1 MHKYRSM
8 ISTINREIIPENW
21 YNVIPDLPEPLP
33 PPRDSKNDFSSINLL
48 NRILPKEILKQEF
61 TFRRYEK
68 IPDEI
73 MEQYEQI
80 GRPTPLIRAKNL
92 EKALDY
98 KGKIFYK
105 YEGATST
112 GSHKINTAIAQAYYA
127 AEEGVNGVTTETGA
141 GQWGSATALAASIY
155 NLPAQIFMVSISF
168 KQKPLRKTVMN
179 LYRGNVVPSPSNLT
193 EYGRKILREN
203 PDHPGTLGIGIS
215 EAIEYALDH
224 NYRYMVASVMNSAMT
239 HQSVIG
245 LETKKQLE
253 LLGEHA
259 DVLIGCVGGGSNFGG
274 FTFPFL
280 PDHPDTEIFATT
292 ADEVP
297 KFSKG
302 DYKYDLMDSAGVLP
316 EMRMYS
322 LGADFVP
329 PTIYAGGL
337 RYHGA
342 SPSLSLLINKG
353 RIKSDEVNQDEVKE
367 AIKTFAN
374 TQGIIAAPES
384 GHAIATTLK
393 YVKQHKDENK
403 TVVVN
408 VSGHGLL
415 DLSIFGDSK

>member
-1 MHKYRSM
+1 M
-8 ISTINREIIPENW
+8 ISAINSEIIPENW

-33 PPRDSKNDFSSINLL
+33 PPKDSKAEFSSINLL
-48 NRILPKEILKQEF
+48 NKILPKEVLRQEF
-61 TFRRYEK
+61 TFKRYEK
-68 IPDEI
+68 IPDEVI
-73 MEQYEQI
+73 EQYEQI

-92 EKALDY
+92 EKYLDY
-98 KGKIFYK
+98 GGKIFYK
-105 YEGATST
+105 FEGATAT

-127 AEEGVNGVTTETGA
+127 KNEGVNGVTTETGA
-141 GQWGSATALAASIY
+141 GQWGSATALAASLY
-155 NLPAQIFMVSISF
+155 KLPAQIFMVKVSF
-168 KQKPLRKTVMN
+168 IQKPLRKIVMN
-179 LYRGNVVPSPSNLT
+179 LYNGNVVPSPSNLT
-193 EYGRKILREN
+193 EYGRKILSEN

-215 EAIEYALDH
+215 EAVEYALDH
-224 NYRYMVASVMNSAMT
+224 DYRYMVASVMNSALT

-253 LLGEHA
+253 LIGEHA

-274 FTFPFL
+274 FTFPFI
-280 PDHPDTEIFATT
+280 PDHPDTEIIATT

-316 EMRMYS
+316 EVRMYS

-353 RIKSDEVNQDEVKE
+353 RIKSD
-367 AIKTFAN
+367 
-374 TQGIIAAPES
+374 
-384 GHAIATTLK
+384 
-393 YVKQHKDENK
+393 
-403 TVVVN
+403 
-408 VSGHGLL
+408 
-415 DLSIFGDSK
+415 

>member
-1 MHKYRSM
+1 M
-8 ISTINREIIPENW
+8 ISAINSEIIPENW

-33 PPRDSKNDFSSINLL
+33 PPKDSKAEFSSINLL
-48 NRILPKEILKQEF
+48 NKILPKEVLRQEF
-61 TFRRYEK
+61 TFKRYEK
-68 IPDEI
+68 IPDEVI
-73 MEQYEQI
+73 EQYEQI

-92 EKALDY
+92 EKYLDY
-98 KGKIFYK
+98 GGKIFYK
-105 YEGATST
+105 FEGATAT

-127 AEEGVNGVTTETGA
+127 KNEGVNGVTTETGA
-141 GQWGSATALAASIY
+141 GQWGSATALAASLY
-155 NLPAQIFMVSISF
+155 KLPAQIFMVKVSF
-168 KQKPLRKTVMN
+168 IQKPLRKIVMN
-179 LYRGNVVPSPSNLT
+179 LYNGNVVPSPSNLT
-193 EYGRKILREN
+193 EYGRKILSEN

-215 EAIEYALDH
+215 EAVEYALDH
-224 NYRYMVASVMNSAMT
+224 DYRYMVASVMNSALT

-253 LLGEHA
+253 LIGEHA

-274 FTFPFL
+274 FTFPFI
-280 PDHPDTEIFATT
+280 PDHPDTEIIATT

-316 EMRMYS
+316 EVRMYS

-353 RIKSDEVNQDEVKE
+353 RIKCDEVNQEEVKN
-367 AIKTFAN
+367 AIRTFAN

-384 GHAIATTLK
+384 GHAIATMLN
-393 YVKQHKDENK
+393 YVKAHQNEKK
-403 TVVVN
+403 TIVVN

-415 DLSIFGDSK
+415 DLSIFQ

>member
-1 MHKYRSM
+1 M
-8 ISTINREIIPENW
+8 ISAINSEIIPENW

-33 PPRDSKNDFSSINLL
+33 PPKDSKAEFSSINLL
-48 NRILPKEILKQEF
+48 NKILPKEVLRQEF
-61 TFRRYEK
+61 TFKRYEK
-68 IPDEI
+68 IPDEVI
-73 MEQYEQI
+73 EQYEQI

-92 EKALDY
+92 EKYLDY
-98 KGKIFYK
+98 GGKIFYK
-105 YEGATST
+105 FEGATAT

-127 AEEGVNGVTTETGA
+127 KNEGVNGVTTETGA
-141 GQWGSATALAASIY
+141 GQWGSATALAASLY
-155 NLPAQIFMVSISF
+155 KLPAQIFMVKVSF
-168 KQKPLRKTVMN
+168 IQKPLRKIVMN
-179 LYRGNVVPSPSNLT
+179 LYNGNVVPSPSNLT
-193 EYGRKILREN
+193 EYGRKILSEN

-215 EAIEYALDH
+215 EAVEYALDH
-224 NYRYMVASVMNSAMT
+224 DYRYMVASVMNSALT

-253 LLGEHA
+253 LIGEHA

-274 FTFPFL
+274 FTFPFI
-280 PDHPDTEIFATT
+280 PDHPDTEIIATT

-316 EMRMYS
+316 EVRMYS

-353 RIKSDEVNQDEVKE
+353 RIKSDEVNQEEVKN
-367 AIKTFAN
+367 AIRTFAN

-384 GHAIATTLK
+384 GHAIATMLN
-393 YVKQHKDENK
+393 YVKAHKNEKK
-403 TVVVN
+403 TIVVN

-415 DLSIFGDSK
+415 DLSIFQ

>member
-1 MHKYRSM
+1 M
-8 ISTINREIIPENW
+8 ISSINKDIMPENW
-21 YNVIPDLPEPLP
+21 YNVVPDLPEPLAP
-33 PPRDSKNDFSSINLL
+33 PKDSKSEFSSINLL
-48 NRILPKEILKQEF
+48 NKILPKEILKQEF

-68 IPDEI
+68 IPDEVI
-73 MEQYEQI
+73 EQYKQI

-92 EKALDY
+92 EKFLNY
-98 KGKIFYK
+98 NGKIFYK
-105 YEGATST
+105 YEGATAT
-112 GSHKINTAIAQAYYA
+112 GSHKINTAIPQAYYA
-127 AEEGVNGVTTETGA
+127 RNEGVNGVTTETGA
-141 GQWGSATALAASIY
+141 GQWGSATALAASLY
-155 NLPAQIFMVSISF
+155 KLPAQIFMVRISF
-168 KQKPLRKTVMN
+168 EQKPLRKIVMN
-179 LYRGNVVPSPSNLT
+179 LYNGNVVPSPSNLT
-193 EYGRKILREN
+193 EYGRRVLKEH
-203 PDHPGTLGIGIS
+203 PDTPGTLGIGIS

-224 NYRYMVASVMNSAMT
+224 DYRYMVASVMNVALT
-239 HQSVIG
+239 HQSVVG
-245 LETKKQLE
+245 QEAKKQLE

-274 FTFPFL
+274 FTFPFI
-280 PDHPDTEIFATT
+280 PDNPDTEIIATT

-302 DYKYDLMDSAGVLP
+302 EYKYDLMDTAGVLP

-353 RIKSDEVNQDEVKE
+353 RIKSDEVTQEEVTE
-367 AIKTFAN
+367 ALRIFAN

-384 GHAIATTLK
+384 GHAIATMLK
-393 YVKQHKDENK
+393 YVKEHKNDKK
-403 TVVVN
+403 TIVVN

-415 DLSIFGDSK
+415 DMSIFGDKP

>member
-1 MHKYRSM
+1 M
-8 ISTINREIIPENW
+8 ISAINSEIIPENW

-33 PPRDSKNDFSSINLL
+33 PPKDSKAEFSSINLL
-48 NRILPKEILKQEF
+48 NKILPKEVLRQEF
-61 TFRRYEK
+61 TFKRYEK
-68 IPDEI
+68 IPDEVI
-73 MEQYEQI
+73 EQYEQI

-92 EKALDY
+92 EKYLDY
-98 KGKIFYK
+98 GGKIFYK
-105 YEGATST
+105 FEGATAT

-127 AEEGVNGVTTETGA
+127 KNEGVNGVTTETGA
-141 GQWGSATALAASIY
+141 GQWGSATALAASLY
-155 NLPAQIFMVSISF
+155 KLPAQIFMVKVSF
-168 KQKPLRKTVMN
+168 IQKPLRKIVMN
-179 LYRGNVVPSPSNLT
+179 LYNGNVVPSPSNLT
-193 EYGRKILREN
+193 EYGRKILSEN

-215 EAIEYALDH
+215 EAVEYALDH
-224 NYRYMVASVMNSAMT
+224 DYRYMVASVMNSALT

-253 LLGEHA
+253 LVGEHA

-274 FTFPFL
+274 FTFPFI
-280 PDHPDTEIFATT
+280 PDHPDTEIIATT

-316 EMRMYS
+316 EVRMYS

-353 RIKSDEVNQDEVKE
+353 RIKSDEVNQEEVKN
-367 AIKTFAN
+367 AIRTFAN

-384 GHAIATTLK
+384 GHAIATMLN
-393 YVKQHKDENK
+393 YVKAHKNEKK
-403 TVVVN
+403 TIVVN

-415 DLSIFGDSK
+415 DLSIFQ